1 MKPSPSVVPKD
12 YDDVGGVVVIVTVTV
27 TVTVTVMMMMMMKS
41 TMSIR
46 TTTKMMRNKILK
58 IQKIL
63 RRIVWAPHPQT
74 LGMVKRTLKNVI
86 K

>member
-1 MKPSPSVVPKD
+1 M
-12 YDDVGGVVVIVTVTV
+12 VTVTV
-27 TVTVTVMMMMMMKS
+27 TVTVMMMMMMMMMKS

>member
-12 YDDVGGVVVIVTVTV
+12 YDDVDGVVVMVMVIMM
-27 TVTVTVMMMMMMKS
+27 MMMMMMKS

-63 RRIVWAPHPQT
+63 RRIVWVPPPQT

-86 K
+86 KY